1 MEVVAFTE
9 QLADVRIR
17 YQVTYMRDSAFVW
30 AQAVDPSGG
39 AGSLPSLSLSLSSNT
54 GASGLP
60 AATTVL
66 RGPAAAVSRGVA
78 AKLAKRC
85 GMPVYACV
93 DLPGEA
99 ADVLA
104 DAVTKRL
111 VRELDGRADGRR

>member
-9 QLADVRIR
+9 QLADMRVR
-17 YQVTYMRDSAFVW
+17 YQLLYLRDSAFVW
-30 AQAVDPSGG
+30 AQAADSSGG
-39 AGSLPSLSLSLSSNT
+39 IGSLPSLSLSLPSPTASS
-54 GASGLP
+54 AMP

-66 RGPAAAVSRGVA
+66 RGPAASVSRGVA

-99 ADVLA
+99 GDVLA
-104 DAVTKRL
+104 EAVTKRL
-111 VRELDGRADGRR
+111 VRELDGRAGRTT